1 MATPFNVPNEFVQ
14 GFIESRQSLWG
25 ALLPT
30 PATQLPALGMPATP
44 GETAGPAPAK
54 PLAELQLN
62 YFQQQFALWMRMMV
76 QGTGAAAGPVVTPE
90 RGDRRFNAAEWR
102 DNPAYSLLEQSYL
115 LNARL
120 MSDLVEAAALDEPTK
135 HKLRFYTR
143 QFIDSMSPCHPQKF
157 TT

>member
-14 GFIESRQSLWG
+14 GFIESGQSLWG

-102 DNPAYSLLEQSYL
+102 DNPAYSLLEQSY
-115 LNARL
+115 
-120 MSDLVEAAALDEPTK
+120 
-135 HKLRFYTR
+135 RFCR
-143 QFIDSMSPCHPQKF
+143 KVCF
-157 TT
+157 